1 MEFEV
6 EWDQEH
12 ELALVKHVSL
22 VLDSKAAVQG
32 WRERLFAKLEAI
44 RSMRGKKFPIVVCI
58 DNFMIRPKVAD
69 AYGRVVREMLERFAS
84 GVARYG
90 EPSTVKQIIAVEAMK
105 EGFRAN
111 LFETF
116 EQAIAFF
123 GGPQSSSPPTSRSLR
138 AVVDAGNSPP
148 TSRALRA
155 IVESSSTP
163 PTSRSLRAP
172 AAGAAEPPPRSLV
185 PRQGFKSVASL
196 PAKQAAASAEEP
208 IGPTSRRPD
217 RITIR

>member
-1 MEFEV
+1 MEFDV

-12 ELALVKHVSL
+12 EIALIKHTRL
-22 VLDSKAAVQG
+22 ILDSNATVKA
-32 WRERLFAKLEAI
+32 WRERLFTKLEAI

-69 AYGRVVREMLERFAS
+69 AYGGVVREMIDRFATA
-84 GVARYG
+84 VARYG

-116 EQAIAFF
+116 EQAIDFF
-123 GGPQSSSPPTSRSLR
+123 SGDPSGAPPTSRSLR
-138 AVVDAGNSPP
+138 IPLSAGSEV
-148 TSRALRA
+148 T
-155 IVESSSTP
+155 
-163 PTSRSLRAP
+163 
-172 AAGAAEPPPRSLV
+172 PPRSLP
-185 PRQGFKSVASL
+185 PRAAFRSVAS
-196 PAKQAAASAEEP
+196 ASTKQSVSEDP
-208 IGPTSRRPD
+208 SVPMSRRPE